1 MVWLIYRYTK
11 GYESLSMQHRH
22 VADITAFRYYQQC
35 FMQTQP
41 PLTFS
46 VPQRYSDSLAITFA
60 PLLLTEAYAL
70 AEDDANGAIVV
81 MSGTVRNQT
90 GGKPVVALEYQAYEP
105 MALNVFQQI
114 AADIRQQ
121 WTDVNRVV
129 IHHRTGRLAIGEISV
144 LVAVG
149 CPHRSEAFAA
159 CQYAIDTLKHNAP
172 IWKKEHWAD
181 GSSSWVSIGAC
192 EQPGAAC

>member
-1 MVWLIYRYTK
+1 MTT
-11 GYESLSMQHRH
+11 GEH
-22 VADITAFRYYQQC
+22 
-35 FMQTQP
+35 
-41 PLTFS
+41 
-46 VPQRYSDSLAITFA
+46 PQDSFAIRFA
-60 PLLLTEAYAL
+60 PLSLTEIYTL
-70 AEDDANGAIVV
+70 ADNPANGAVVV

-90 GGKPVVALEYQAYEP
+90 DGKPVVTLEYQAYEP
-105 MALNVFQQI
+105 MAMQVFATI
-114 AADIRQQ
+114 ATEIRQQ
-121 WTDVNRVV
+121 WPDANRVV
-129 IHHRTGRLAIGEISV
+129 IHHRIGRLQIGEISV

-192 EQPGAAC
+192 EEV